1 MNQEINSLEKYINT
15 VLIMIKNVNKEEDTL
30 DNLSLQYS
38 VLNELSEVMKDSSL
52 SIKRLLDQKLEL
64 MKDQPFS

>member
-1 MNQEINSLEKYINT
+1 
-15 VLIMIKNVNKEEDTL
+15 MIKNVNKEEDTL